1 MNRTTLL
8 ALTLWLMCQN
18 IQAQDTFSIVALD
31 TLTGEIGS
39 AGASCL
45 DNNSFPGSG
54 GAIIISDIIPGK
66 GAIHT
71 QASWTATNQNNAH
84 QKMVEG
90 LSPSEIITW
99 LKQNDVQG
107 PISAQTRQYGIVDFG
122 PQGQPR
128 SAAFTGTNC
137 YNWKGHRLGTIYSI
151 QGNILL
157 GPEILDSIEARFLTA
172 TGTLSDR
179 LMAALQGA
187 NVPGADTRC
196 LPNGTSSLSA
206 FLRVAKTNDHPDSLS
221 LDLNVPSLPTGQE
234 PIDSLQS
241 LYNAW
246 KASVNVHPTPAI
258 TALKISPNPASGF
271 FEIALDD
278 TEGQLELTDATG
290 KTLFTTALKQGVNRL
305 TPGLNSGVYF
315 VRVLYKN
322 GGVGSGRL
330 VWKG

>member
-1 MNRTTLL
+1 MNKTSLSAL
-8 ALTLWLMCQN
+8 ALLMMCLSA
-18 IQAQDTFSIVALD
+18 QAQDTFSIVALD

-54 GAIIISDIIPGK
+54 GAIIISDIIPGR

-71 QASWTATNQNNAH
+71 QASWTAVNQNNAH

-157 GPEILDSIEARFLTA
+157 GPEILDSIEARFLNA

-179 LMAALQGA
+179 LMTALQGA

-196 LPNGTSSLSA
+196 LSNGTSSLSA

-221 LDLNVPSLPTGQE
+221 LDLNVPSLPAGQE

-246 KASVNVHPTPAI
+246 KASVNVHQTPAI

-271 FEIALDD
+271 FEVSLDD
-278 TEGQLELTDATG
+278 TAGQLELTDATG
-290 KTLFTTALKQGVNRL
+290 KTLFTAALKQGVNRL